1 VQTCN
6 VRAFFDGGFTMA
18 DKIEK
23 MTLILFSGEMDRAL
37 ACFTLATTAAAMGF
51 EVTIFF
57 TFWGLNVLK
66 KGGLSTGKKNFLQ
79 KMFWFLNKGTKSKLP
94 LTKFNF
100 AGAGPEMM
108 KILMKQKKMASLPE
122 MMIAARELKVKYI
135 ACTTSCGIMGMNRSD
150 LIDEVDEMAGA
161 ATYLAEAKESNVNL
175 FI

>member
-1 VQTCN
+1 MTEETN
-6 VRAFFDGGFTMA
+6 
-18 DKIEK
+18 K
-23 MTLILFSGEMDRAL
+23 MTLILFSGELDKAL

-66 KGGLSTGKKNFLQ
+66 KGGISTGKKTFLQ
-79 KMFWFLNKGTKSKLP
+79 KMFWFLNKGTKEKLP

-108 KILMKQKKMASLPE
+108 KILMKQKKMASLPD
-122 MMIAARELKVKYI
+122 MMVSARELKVKYI
-135 ACTTSCGIMGMNRSD
+135 ACTTSCSVMGVDRSD
-150 LIDEVDEMAGA
+150 LIEEVDEMAGA
-161 ATYLAEAKESNVNL
+161 ATYLGEAKASNVNL

>member
-1 VQTCN
+1 MP
-6 VRAFFDGGFTMA
+6 DE
-18 DKIEK
+18 KIPK
-23 MTLILFSGEMDRAL
+23 MTLILFSGELDKAL
-37 ACFTLATTAAAMGF
+37 ACFTLATTAAATGF

-66 KGGLSTGKKNFLQ
+66 KGGISEGKKNFLQ
-79 KMFWFLNKGTKSKLP
+79 KMFSVLNKGTSTKLP

-108 KILMKQKKMASLPE
+108 KLLMKQKKMASLPE
-122 MMIAARELKVKYI
+122 MMRAAKEMKVKYI
-135 ACTTSCGIMGMNRSD
+135 ACTTSCGIMGVDRVD

-161 ATYLAEAKESNVNL
+161 ATYVAEAKESNVNL

>member
-1 VQTCN
+1 
-6 VRAFFDGGFTMA
+6 MS
-18 DKIEK
+18 DKIDK
-23 MTLILFSGEMDRAL
+23 MTLILFSGELDKAL

-66 KGGLSTGKKNFLQ
+66 KGGISTVKKSFLQ
-79 KMFWFLNKGTKSKLP
+79 KMFWFLNKGTKEKLP

-108 KILMKQKKMASLPE
+108 KILMKQKKMASLPD
-122 MMIAARELKVKYI
+122 MMASAREMKVKYI
-135 ACTTSCGIMGMNRSD
+135 ACTTSCGVMGVDRTD

-161 ATYLAEAKESNVNL
+161 ATYLAEAKGSNVNL